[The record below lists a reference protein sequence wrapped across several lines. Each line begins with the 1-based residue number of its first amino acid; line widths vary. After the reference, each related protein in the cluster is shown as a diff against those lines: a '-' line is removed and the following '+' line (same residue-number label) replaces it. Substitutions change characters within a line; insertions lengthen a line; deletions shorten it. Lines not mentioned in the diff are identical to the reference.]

1 MVDEMRK
8 HSGLI
13 VIAVLTLCL
22 ISGCAA
28 PSADDG
34 RAFKPNEVEVDGFS
48 SSAMG
53 R

>member
-1 MVDEMRK
+1 MRK

-28 PSADDG
+28 PPAGNG
-34 RAFKPNEVEVDGFS
+34 RVFKANEVEVDGFS